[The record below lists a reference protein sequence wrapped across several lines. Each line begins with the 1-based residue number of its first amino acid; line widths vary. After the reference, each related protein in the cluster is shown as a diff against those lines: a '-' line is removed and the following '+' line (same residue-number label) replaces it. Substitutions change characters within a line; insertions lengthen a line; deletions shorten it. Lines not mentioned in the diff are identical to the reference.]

1 MFTPYFWV
9 FVPYSFRYWQ
19 ISIKLVYC
27 INIDVNR
34 ITIELGIMKVRII
47 LIGILTLTVFVSS
60 VSDAFAW
67 GNRKKKQVKADTV
80 MSKKSRYDELV
91 QKAKTQKGMFQIHQ
105 VGNDWYFEIADSLMN
120 RDFLIV
126 NKVSGVPYEL
136 NDAGLNRGMSY
147 EDKLIRFQKD
157 TVQKKVWVTTWNPR
171 VSVPEGD
178 AIALSVKDNYREA
191 VIEQFPI
198 ESSNQD
204 STAVLIK
211 VNKVFDGS
219 EKSFNDLYNSISLGT
234 SVKKDLSR
242 ITAMKAFPGNI
253 VVKAFLTTQVT
264 EGSESLP
271 VTVETTTNLVLLP
284 EKPMKPRFA
293 DQRVGFFSTPH
304 YYFNDRQQAVE
315 KREFVHRWR
324 LEPKPED
331 VESYKKGVLVEPA
344 KPIVFYID
352 PATPQQWRDA
362 IKAGVLDWQEAF
374 EAAGFKNA
382 VVVRDAPED
391 DPDFD
396 IDDVRYSVITYAAS
410 QLANAMGPSVTDP
423 RSGEIIEADVVW
435 WHNVMTLLHS
445 WMRVQTAPIDPRAR
459 ANHFSDEYMASAIR
473 FVSSHE
479 VGHTFGLKHNMG
491 ASAAFPVDSL
501 RSKTFTAKMGGTAS
515 SIMDYARFN
524 YVAQPEDG
532 VERIT
537 PVIGT
542 YDKYAISWAYRWLD
556 VQEPH
561 EELPVLNQW
570 ISAHNGDKMFW
581 YGEQQDPRDPIDPRS
596 LDEDLGDD
604 VIKANRYGL
613 LNLKRIVPHIV
624 EWTEEEGKDYT
635 EAGKLLM
642 AVLNQWKMYAGHV
655 IANVGG
661 FYIHHPVMGDPQ
673 NRYTPV
679 EKKRQK
685 EAVKYLTEEVFTV
698 PEWLFNADV
707 WQKTFPVRT
716 SPALV
721 EYSPYNTARELQ
733 YACFYDLMK
742 DDRLL
747 RMYEAEA
754 MSGKQNVYT
763 PEEMFADLQR
773 VVFKSSL
780 QGRNLSLYERM
791 TQKNFIDAIIVSSNK
806 AVEKTTK
813 KALATGNGCTFA
825 TRQAMVE
832 MPEIQEKQLHNMQFS
847 SMTRVSEAVSVKR
860 GALLKVLKLAE
871 KNRNSGDVATRQH
884 YEDLIIR
891 IKEALNVR

>member
-1 MFTPYFWV
+1 
-9 FVPYSFRYWQ
+9 
-19 ISIKLVYC
+19 
-27 INIDVNR
+27 
-34 ITIELGIMKVRII
+34 MKVRII
-47 LIGILTLTVFVSS
+47 LIAVFTLAVFVTGMN
-60 VSDAFAW
+60 DAFAW
-67 GNRKKKQVKADTV
+67 GKRKKKEGGADAV
-80 MSKKSRYDELV
+80 VNRKNHYEELTG
-91 QKAKTQKGMFQIHQ
+91 KAKTQEGMFRLHC
-105 VGNDWYFEIADSLMN
+105 VEKDWYFEIADSLMG
-120 RDFLIV
+120 RDLLIV

-136 NDAGLNRGMSY
+136 NDAGLNKGMAY
-147 EDKLIRFQKD
+147 EDKLIRFYKD

-171 VSVPEGD
+171 VSVPERD

-198 ESSNQD
+198 ESWNND
-204 STAVLIK
+204 STALLIK

-242 ITAMKAFPGNI
+242 ISVMKAFPQNI

-264 EGSESLP
+264 EGRESLP
-271 VTVETTTNLVLLP
+271 VTVETTTNIVLLP
-284 EKPMKPRFA
+284 KEPMRPRFA
-293 DQRVGFFSTPH
+293 DNRVGFFSTPH
-304 YYFNDRQQAVE
+304 NYFNDRQQAVE

-331 VESYKKGVLVEPA
+331 VEKYKQGGLVEPVN
-344 KPIVFYID
+344 PIVFYID
-352 PATPQQWRDA
+352 PATPVQWREA
-362 IKAGVLDWQEAF
+362 IRSGVLDWQEAF

-382 VVVRDAPED
+382 VLVKDVPLD

-410 QLANAMGPSVTDP
+410 QQANAMGPSVVDP

-435 WHNVMTLLHS
+435 WHNVMTLLHT
-445 WMRVQTAPIDPRAR
+445 WMRVQTAPVDARAR
-459 ANHFSDEYMASAIR
+459 ANRFSDEHMASAIR

-501 RSKTFTAKMGGTAS
+501 RSRTFTSQMGGTAS

-537 PVIGT
+537 PVIGA
-542 YDKYAISWAYRWLD
+542 YDKYAVSWAYRWLD
-556 VQEPH
+556 VEDSH
-561 EELPVLNQW
+561 EELPQLNEW
-570 ISAHNGDKMFW
+570 IAVHAGDKMYW
-581 YGEQQDPRDPIDPRS
+581 YGEQQDPRDPIDPRA

-613 LNLKRIVPHIV
+613 LNLKRIVPHIL
-624 EWTEEEGKDYT
+624 EWTNEEGKDYL
-635 EAGKLLM
+635 EAGKLFM

-655 IANVGG
+655 TAHVGG
-661 FYIHHPVMGDPQ
+661 FYIEHPVTGDQ
-673 NRYTPV
+673 KNRYTPV
-679 EKKRQK
+679 EREKQM
-685 EAVKYLTEEVFTV
+685 EAVKYLSEEVFTV
-698 PEWLFNADV
+698 PEWLFGADI
-707 WQKTFPVRT
+707 WHKTFPVRV

-747 RMYEAEA
+747 RMYEAEVLA
-754 MSGKQNVYT
+754 GKSCAYT
-763 PEEMFADLQR
+763 PEEMFAELHQ
-773 VVFKSSL
+773 VVFKGTL

-791 TQKNFIDAIIVSSNK
+791 TQKNYIDALIVSSNK

-813 KALATGNGCTFA
+813 RALSSGNCCSFA
-825 TRQAMVE
+825 ARQPVVE
-832 MPEIQEKQLHNMQFS
+832 ENGLPQMQLNHMQFS

-860 GALLKVLKLAE
+860 GAMLKVLRLAE
-871 KNRNSGDVATRQH
+871 KSRNRGDEATRQH
-884 YEDLIIR
+884 YEDLILR
-891 IKEALNVR
+891 IKEALRIF